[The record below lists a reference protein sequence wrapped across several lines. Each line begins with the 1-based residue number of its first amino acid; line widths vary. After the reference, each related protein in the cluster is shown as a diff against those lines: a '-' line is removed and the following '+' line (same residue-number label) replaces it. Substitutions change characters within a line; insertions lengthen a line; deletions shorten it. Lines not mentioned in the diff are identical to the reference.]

1 MSAADE
7 ARAARVD
14 RILRRLGI
22 PVRSKPVTREPADDA
37 DELER
42 QVSPGKVRRG
52 LGGVLRVR

>member
-22 PVRSKPVTREPADDA
+22 PVRSKPVTRKPADDA
-37 DELER
+37 ELER
-42 QVSPGKVRRG
+42 QVSPGRVRRD